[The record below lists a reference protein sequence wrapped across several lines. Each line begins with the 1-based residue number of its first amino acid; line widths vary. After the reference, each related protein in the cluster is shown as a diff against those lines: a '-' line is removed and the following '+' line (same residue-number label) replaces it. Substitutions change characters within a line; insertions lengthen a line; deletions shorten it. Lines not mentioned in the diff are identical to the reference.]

1 MEQTPKANIRVD
13 YQKCKPDQC
22 SNDGACPAAEVCPVK
37 ALRQEEKNDFPFLHP
52 SKFCRGCQVCA
63 EKCPLQAIEKL

>member
-1 MEQTPKANIRVD
+1 MEQQPKANIRVD
-13 YQKCKPDQC
+13 YQKCKPSEC
-22 SNDGACPAAEVCPVK
+22 SKDGSCPAAAVCPQK

-63 EKCPLQAIEKL
+63 DKCPLNAIEKL